1 MPGRRAIRRCRSLLV
16 GVIAVLC
23 YLTVGFTAMR
33 LLLGGLV
40 LKVPAAQAVGLLIW
54 FVMLMVGGAGPPR
67 EVLTAAMGYASDATP
82 LWYAVQMMHQPWLRR
97 APECPGGGCLVRPS
111 VRRHQWSGRLIV
123 RRCGGLA
130 RPWVVVMG
138 WAPWPGPGD
147 SCDSEEEHH
156 LDDAPEDVIDPGL
169 ADD

>member
-40 LKVPAAQAVGLLIW
+40 LKVLAAQAVGPADL
-54 FVMLMVGGAGPPR
+54 VRDVDGRGAGPPR

-82 LWYAVQMMHQPWLRR
+82 LWYAVQMTHQPWLRLR
-97 APECPGGGCLVRPS
+97 SRNVLVEAASFVRQFVGTNGVLASSFVGVVGPPS
-111 VRRHQWSGRLIV
+111 
-123 RRCGGLA
+123 
-130 RPWVVVMG
+130 
-138 WAPWPGPGD
+138 
-147 SCDSEEEHH
+147 
-156 LDDAPEDVIDPGL
+156 PGL
-169 ADD
+169 LSWAGLRGQVQATLAIARRSITSTTLPRM